1 MTKKFVLLLAVL
13 FGISSC
19 SYRFACAQTLRS
31 DQRALTDMAGRTVI
45 VPKKI
50 HSVLGMS
57 PVGTV
62 LVYTLSPELLAGWN
76 YQPDPGELAFYQE
89 PYQHLP
95 VLGGWYG
102 KNNTGNLETIIQAHP
117 DAHDL
122 HGRSPWASP

>member
-31 DQRALTDMAGRTVI
+31 DQRALTDMAGRTVV

-76 YQPDPGELAFYQE
+76 YQPDPENW
-89 PYQHLP
+89 PSIRSR
-95 VLGGWYG
+95 
-102 KNNTGNLETIIQAHP
+102 TGICPCSA
-117 DAHDL
+117 AGM
-122 HGRSPWASP
+122 GRIVPAIWRRSFRRILTF